1 MFEFSSFKFTFFKCY
16 FFIFFLILFY
26 QSCLAAE
33 YSRYKYSLD
42 KSIPLTPSISAAVV
56 SLNGKLGYDSS
67 LKKFFFRGTI
77 LEEHYKVLL
86 NCISQ
91 EDIRK
96 KLKDTYDSSEY
107 MQRGTSGDLVILLP
121 VLFAYPPVVEGVS
134 LYAIISGVGE
144 KSVTSIAGRNKT
156 GKAYAYT
163 KTNEEYIWQP
173 MALVNA
179 VFLAINLTNPW
190 LSLAG
195 NGLALFTFAQNSPLP
210 EFKKN
215 AFPCS
220 IFDKA
225 LYDSSLMSE
234 ELWAEFKLAGYYND
248 NDQLND
254 KFFQDYKDKK
264 LLIPEKFKP
273 YEAGIYEAFDIYLK
287 ENAEKFP
294 TQNINP
300 AAQRQPLSAI
310 LPQTK

>member
-1 MFEFSSFKFTFFKCY
+1 
-16 FFIFFLILFY
+16 
-26 QSCLAAE
+26 
-33 YSRYKYSLD
+33 
-42 KSIPLTPSISAAVV
+42 
-56 SLNGKLGYDSS
+56 
-67 LKKFFFRGTI
+67 
-77 LEEHYKVLL
+77 
-86 NCISQ
+86 
-91 EDIRK
+91 
-96 KLKDTYDSSEY
+96 
-107 MQRGTSGDLVILLP
+107 
-121 VLFAYPPVVEGVS
+121 
-134 LYAIISGVGE
+134 
-144 KSVTSIAGRNKT
+144 
-156 GKAYAYT
+156 
-163 KTNEEYIWQP
+163 

-310 LPQTK
+310 LPQTKWAKRIWSGKWERQDPRKGFQRGKLPRRLRGWFPLCLGFIITKSLPQPPQIDLHLFF